1 MPPVL
6 IRVKEEREKEG
17 TGWIRLKGG
26 EGLATGEEKKEDTP
40 GGKETE
46 EKGKW
51 SSPKDLCV
59 ILENCRDLFVK
70 QNFPLI

>member
-1 MPPVL
+1 VPLL
-6 IRVKEEREKEG
+6 IHYRRLLPACAEEREKEG

-26 EGLATGEEKKEDTP
+26 EGLASGEEKKEDTP

-51 SSPKDLCV
+51 SSPKDL
-59 ILENCRDLFVK
+59 
-70 QNFPLI
+70 

>member
-1 MPPVL
+1 LLPACA
-6 IRVKEEREKEG
+6 EEREKEG

-51 SSPKDLCV
+51 SSPKDL
-59 ILENCRDLFVK
+59 
-70 QNFPLI
+70 